1 MNRLSLLGVVLSLVF
16 GVNPIW
22 AEDTQSDENAAQAQ
36 ASAQAKTAEKSS
48 TESPPAAQ
56 SEAVLDEDGVG
67 GESWKRKPR
76 SDIGASRESRGQSQG
91 RQKGAAAG
99 LSQAD
104 ISVVVTAA
112 RGLEQDPLDVP
123 QSISTITS
131 EEIESSVY
139 TDVSHILRD
148 LPNVGLAQATQ
159 PYSSRQG
166 GSTSSNYWN
175 EGFTIRGLGN
185 QRVLVMT
192 DGVRQAGQGIG
203 YGGGNLSLYDVY
215 SIEDIEVI
223 RGPGSVLYGT
233 DAIGGVIN
241 VTTRNPKKRETAG
254 YNGSV
259 RYAVDGS
266 RNLNRV
272 GGYADVGDKNWGLV
286 IGGSYTDAADP
297 NLPRDYFPD
306 GGRFVRA
313 GGWMKFDYYLSDKS
327 RIRFLANDTK
337 NTHVSITDKTAT
349 NLNLPIDMNIP
360 LYERTEVGVEL
371 LVEDVSDRIEEVK
384 AGIFWQG
391 IRRKMDNVTPFHDF
405 AGRVGRAPRFSI
417 WSDRVQTNDKTN
429 TFEFQPKVRFDFEPH
444 TMTVGADFGYD
455 QAKLVDTTTDMLS
468 FYALANDRS
477 GNSFTRLPSDP
488 AGLPPSGT
496 VTGPTTAT
504 IADADQYRVGL
515 YAQDNWDLAP
525 FEVVLGGRLDYFN
538 VSDEVVPNTHKEELG
553 VSGSVGLVYHY
564 TPETMYYCNLA
575 SGFRAPDLGERFQ
588 SRTVPFFGSI
598 TVIGNPNLDPERSYT
613 AEIGTKA
620 RHGWFRY
627 ELAGFVNQID
637 NYIGQKKISSTGMS
651 ATWQYQNI
659 GDVLLYGAEGLVAVY
674 PVEDWE
680 VFANAGRTYCSNTD
694 KLAVPNWSFNY
705 GTNYTV
711 YSGAKYIEYIKP
723 GVTGRTVLK
732 SYDSLNDIRF
742 GGFTTFDVQVN
753 FGIKT
758 STRVDATFII
768 GLKNIFDRAYREP
781 FFTGYAPGRGVFAAL
796 QVDF

>member
-1 MNRLSLLGVVLSLVF
+1 MNRLSLLGVVLGLVF
-16 GVNPIW
+16 GVNHIW

-36 ASAQAKTAEKSS
+36 ASAQAETADDKPAKKSS
-48 TESPPAAQ
+48 TESPSAAQ

-67 GESWKRKPR
+67 GESWKRKPI
-76 SDIGASRESRGQSQG
+76 SDIGASRESRGQAHG
-91 RQKGAAAG
+91 RQKGAV
-99 LSQAD
+99 AD

-112 RGLEQDPLDVP
+112 RGMEQDPLDVP

-159 PYSSRQG
+159 PYSTRQG

-233 DAIGGVIN
+233 DAIGGVVN

-272 GGYADVGDKNWGLV
+272 GGYADVGDKDWGLV
-286 IGGSYTDAADP
+286 IGGSYTDAGDP

-337 NTHVSITDKTAT
+337 NTHVAITDTTAT

-384 AGIFWQG
+384 AGLFWQG
-391 IRRKMDNVTPFHDF
+391 IRRKMDNITPLHT
-405 AGRVGRAPRFSI
+405 RVGAGMPPIFSI
-417 WSDRVQTNDKTN
+417 HSDRVQTNDKTN
-429 TFEFQPKVRFDFEPH
+429 TFEFQPKVRLDFEPH
-444 TMTVGADFGYD
+444 TLTVGADFGYD
-455 QAKLVDTTTDMLS
+455 QAKLIDATTDTLS
-468 FYALANDRS
+468 FYAVGTSSTTFA
-477 GNSFTRLPSDP
+477 RLPFDP
-488 AGLPPSGT
+488 VPPPSGT
-496 VTGPTTAT
+496 VTGPTTST
-504 IADADQYRVGL
+504 IADAEQYRVGL

-538 VSDEVVPNTHKEELG
+538 VSDEIAPNTHKEEFG
-553 VSGSVGLVYHY
+553 VSGSIGLVYHY

-588 SRTVPFFGSI
+588 SRTMFFFVPT

-627 ELAGFVNQID
+627 ELAGFVNQIE

-680 VFANAGRTYCSNTD
+680 IFGNAGHTGCANQN

-705 GTNYTV
+705 GTNYTI
-711 YSGAKYIEYIKP
+711 YSGTKYIEYIKP

-742 GGFTTFDVQVN
+742 GGFTTFDAQVN

-781 FFTGYAPGRGVFAAL
+781 FFTGYSPGRGVFAAL

>member
-1 MNRLSLLGVVLSLVF
+1 MNRLSLLGVVLGLVF
-16 GVNPIW
+16 GVNHIW

-36 ASAQAKTAEKSS
+36 ASAQAKTAEDKPAKKS
-48 TESPPAAQ
+48 
-56 SEAVLDEDGVG
+56 
-67 GESWKRKPR
+67 
-76 SDIGASRESRGQSQG
+76 
-91 RQKGAAAG
+91 
-99 LSQAD
+99 SQAD

-112 RGLEQDPLDVP
+112 RGMEQDPLDVP
-123 QSISTITS
+123 QPISTITS

-159 PYSSRQG
+159 PFSSSQP

-203 YGGGNLSLYDVY
+203 YGGGSLSLYDVY

-272 GGYADVGDKNWGLV
+272 GGYADVGDKDWGLV
-286 IGGSYTDAADP
+286 LGGSYTDAGDP

-337 NTHVSITDKTAT
+337 NTHVAITDTTAFG
-349 NLNLPIDMNIP
+349 LPVNMNIS
-360 LYERTEVGVEL
+360 LYERTELGVEL

-391 IRRKMDNVTPFHDF
+391 IRRKMDNITPLHVST
-405 AGRVGRAPRFSI
+405 GTRTGTGAPISSI
-417 WSDRVQTNDKTN
+417 NSDRVQTNDKTN
-429 TFEFQPKVRFDFEPH
+429 TFEFQPKVRLDFEPH
-444 TMTVGADFGYD
+444 TLTVGADFGYD
-455 QAKLVDTTTDMLS
+455 NAKLIDSTTDTVS
-468 FYALANDRS
+468 FYTASR
-477 GNSFTRLPSDP
+477 RLTPLTP
-488 AGLPPSGT
+488 VPVGLPPVGT
-496 VTGPTTAT
+496 EVGPAASTV
-504 IADADQYRVGL
+504 ADAEQYRVGL

-538 VSDEVVPNTHKEELG
+538 VSDDIAPKTHKEELG

-588 SRTVPFFGSI
+588 KRIMPFFDTFI
-598 TVIGNPNLDPERSYT
+598 VDGNPNLDPERSYT
-613 AEIGTKA
+613 VEIGTKA

-627 ELAGFVNQID
+627 EVAGFVNQID
-637 NYIGQKKISSTGMS
+637 NCIGQKRISRTGM
-651 ATWQYQNI
+651 TEVWQYQNM

-680 VFANAGRTYCSNTD
+680 IYTNAGRTYCSNTD
-694 KLAVPNWSFNY
+694 KLAVPSWSFNY
-705 GTNYTV
+705 GTSYTIHTDL
-711 YSGAKYIEYIKP
+711 GHIEYIKP

-742 GGFTTFDVQVN
+742 GGFTTFDAQVN

-758 STRVDATFII
+758 STCVDATFII

-781 FFTGYAPGRGVFAAL
+781 FFTGYSPGRGVFAAL

>member
-1 MNRLSLLGVVLSLVF
+1 MNRLSLLGVVLCLVLRI
-16 GVNPIW
+16 NYTW
-22 AEDTQSDENAAQAQ
+22 AEDVQSDGNAAQETGGV
-36 ASAQAKTAEKSS
+36 TAEVSAIKATSKS
-48 TESPPAAQ
+48 
-56 SEAVLDEDGVG
+56 
-67 GESWKRKPR
+67 
-76 SDIGASRESRGQSQG
+76 
-91 RQKGAAAG
+91 
-99 LSQAD
+99 SQAD

-123 QSISTITS
+123 QAISTITS
-131 EEIESSVY
+131 ETIENTVY
-139 TDVSHILRD
+139 TDVSHVLRD

-159 PYSSRQG
+159 PYSTGQG
-166 GSTSSNYWN
+166 GSTASNYWN

-233 DAIGGVIN
+233 DAFGGVVNI
-241 VTTRNPKKRETAG
+241 TTRNPKKREAAG
-254 YNGSV
+254 YNGSL

-272 GGYADVGDKNWGLV
+272 GGYADVGDQNWGLV
-286 IGGSYTDAADP
+286 LGGSYTDAGDP
-297 NLPRDYFPD
+297 NLPRNYFPD

-313 GGWMKFDYYLSDKS
+313 GGWMKFDYYVSEKS

-337 NTHVSITDKTAT
+337 NTQIAITDTTAT

-360 LYERTEVGVEL
+360 LYERTEAGVEL
-371 LVEDVSDRIEEVK
+371 LVEDVSSRVEEVK
-384 AGIFWQG
+384 AGLFWQG
-391 IRRKMDNVTPFHDF
+391 LRRRMDNVTPYHAF
-405 AGRVGRAPRFSI
+405 AGEVGRSPRFSI

-429 TFEFQPKVRFDFEPH
+429 TFEFQPKIRLDFEPH
-444 TMTVGADFGYD
+444 TLTVGADFGYD
-455 QAKLVDTTTDMLS
+455 SAKLIDTETDTLS
-468 FYALANDRS
+468 FYALPTDRS
-477 GNSFTRLPSDP
+477 GTAFTRLPSDP
-488 AGLPPSGT
+488 AGYPPSGT
-496 VTGPTTAT
+496 ITGPAT
-504 IADADQYRVGL
+504 KTVADADQYRVGL
-515 YAQDNWDLAP
+515 YAQDNWNYAP
-525 FEVVLGGRLDYFN
+525 FEIVLGGRFDYFN
-538 VSDEVVPNTHKEELG
+538 VSDDVAPKTHKEASG
-553 VSGSVGLVYHY
+553 VTGSVGVVYHD

-588 SRTVPFFGSI
+588 ERVVPFFGSV

-620 RHGWFRY
+620 RHDWFRY
-627 ELAGFVNQID
+627 ELAGFINQIE
-637 NYIGQKKISSTGMS
+637 NYIGQKKISSSSMS
-651 ATWQYQNI
+651 STWQYQNI
-659 GDVLLYGAEGLVAVY
+659 GDVLLFGAEGLVAIY

-680 VFANAGRTYCSNTD
+680 VYGNAGHTACANKN
-694 KLAVPNWSFNY
+694 KLAVPNWAFNY
-705 GTNYTV
+705 GTNYTIYTGTQYV
-711 YSGAKYIEYIKP
+711 EYVKP
-723 GVTGRTVLK
+723 EFTGRTVLK

-753 FGIKT
+753 VGIKT
-758 STRVDATFII
+758 GTRVDALFILGI
-768 GLKNIFDRAYREP
+768 KNILDRAYREP